1 MKQLILVFGILSFL
15 TTSAQYSNYYSV
27 DLNQNV
33 HENIKVSGNVNVR
46 KNITTIDYGQLAIA
60 NAQRE
65 RNRLEN
71 LKYMDEREKN
81 ISIEIAS
88 DPMKAFDYGYQSA
101 TTISGKH
108 AKLYGF
114 KKFVFGCR
122 VPHNSLF
129 VSSGAGRFE
138 NVSSDGITT
147 EIIFYLPLYNEKNV
161 ELYKEKLSSNDSI
174 KVGELNTNTGAE
186 INGES
191 FFVLKKDLN
200 RATVFGFKG
209 FKSTII
215 LEDNFQYLI
224 SDSYFSLD
232 ESKGSGIRFD
242 VKVRTFG
249 DKDEVTFEQLEGRR
263 YYLKRLLEKVIS
275 TAVVGDIKF

>member
-1 MKQLILVFGILSFL
+1 MKQFILIFGILSFF

-33 HENIKVSGNVNVR
+33 HENINVSENVNVR

-81 ISIEIAS
+81 IVLEIAL
-88 DPMKAFDYGYQSA
+88 DPMKAFDYGYQTS
-101 TTISGKH
+101 TTISGKD
-108 AKLYGF
+108 AQLYGF
-114 KKFVFGCR
+114 KKFTFTCL

-129 VSSGAGRFE
+129 VSAGAGRFE

-147 EIIFYLPLYNEKNV
+147 EILLFLPLHNEKNV
-161 ELYKEKLSSNDSI
+161 ELYKEKLSSIDSV
-174 KVGELNTNTGAE
+174 KVGVLNAGAG

-191 FFVLKKDLN
+191 TFVLKKDLN
-200 RATVFGFKG
+200 RATVFGFRG
-209 FKSTII
+209 FKSTVIW
-215 LEDNFQYLI
+215 EDKFQYLI

-232 ESKGSGIRFD
+232 ESKGSGIRYD

-263 YYLKRLLEKVIS
+263 YYLRRLIEKVIS
-275 TAVVGDIKF
+275 TAVAEDMKF

>member
-1 MKQLILVFGILSFL
+1 MKKMILFFGVLSF
-15 TTSAQYSNYYSV
+15 TTTKAQYSNYYSV
-27 DLNQNV
+27 DVNQNIK
-33 HENIKVSGNVNVR
+33 ENINVSGYVNVN

-71 LKYMDEREKN
+71 LKYTDEREKN
-81 ISIEIAS
+81 ISLEVAS
-88 DPMKAFDYGYQSA
+88 DPMKAFDYGYQY
-101 TTISGKH
+101 TGTISGKD

-114 KKFVFGCR
+114 KKFIFSCR

-129 VSSGAGRFE
+129 VSAGAGRFE

-147 EIIFYLPLYNEKNV
+147 EIIVYLPLYNEKNV
-161 ELYKEKLSSNDSI
+161 ELYKEKLSSNDSV
-174 KVGELNTNTGAE
+174 KVGVLNKGMGP
-186 INGES
+186 NGES

-200 RATVFGFKG
+200 RATVFGFRG
-209 FKSTII
+209 FKSTVIYD
-215 LEDNFQYLI
+215 DNFQYLI
-224 SDSYFSLD
+224 ADSYFSLD

-263 YYLKRLLEKVIS
+263 YYLKRLIEKIIS
-275 TAVVGDIKF
+275 TAMIGEIKY

>member
-1 MKQLILVFGILSFL
+1 MKQIILLFGILSFMS
-15 TTSAQYSNYYSV
+15 TKAQYSNYYSV
-27 DLNQNV
+27 DLNQNI
-33 HENIKVSGNVNVR
+33 HENINVSGNLNVR

-81 ISIEIAS
+81 ISLEIAS
-88 DPMKAFDYGYQSA
+88 DIMKAFDYGYQS
-101 TTISGKH
+101 TITFSGKD
-108 AKLYGF
+108 AKSYGF
-114 KKFVFGCR
+114 KKFTFSCR

-129 VSSGAGRFE
+129 VNAGSGRFE

-147 EIIFYLPLYNEKNV
+147 EIIIFLPLYNEKNA
-161 ELYKEKLSSNDSI
+161 ELYKEKLSSIDNI
-174 KVGELNTNTGAE
+174 IVGELNKFTGT
-186 INGES
+186 NGENV
-191 FFVLKKDLN
+191 FVLKKDLN

-209 FKSTII
+209 YKSTII

-224 SDSYFSLD
+224 TDSYFSLD
-232 ESKGSGIRFD
+232 ESKGSGIRYD
-242 VKVRTFG
+242 VQVRTFG

-263 YYLKRLLEKVIS
+263 YFFKRLIEKVIS
-275 TAVVGDIKF
+275 TGVAWDMKY